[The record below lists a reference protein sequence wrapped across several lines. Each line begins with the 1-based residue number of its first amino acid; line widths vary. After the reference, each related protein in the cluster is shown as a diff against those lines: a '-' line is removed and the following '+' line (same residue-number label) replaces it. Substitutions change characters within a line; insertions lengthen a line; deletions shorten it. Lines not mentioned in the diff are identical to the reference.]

1 MITSR
6 SADRPQILLTG
17 ASGVLGS
24 VVAAALAPLAEVSCL
39 TRRRPVTVPGARSVA
54 GDLTLPDLGLPAR
67 TVADLHARIDVVVH
81 CGAMTAFT
89 ADGTAP
95 ERVNREGTDRIL
107 ALAAGAGARLVHVS
121 TAFVDRAEEFADRR
135 PEGVPTTRPEGVPTT
150 RPEGL
155 PSAVRSPEHYLRSKI
170 AAEQAV
176 LASGLPVT
184 IVRPSV
190 LIGDS
195 ATGAIA
201 AFQGWHRL
209 CAGIITAELPFLPA
223 DGAALADFV
232 PVDLAARAVAE
243 IALAPDL
250 APGSEW
256 WLTAGTSALT
266 IDTTI
271 DACLEVAGDHGLSPA
286 RPRTLPREMVERL
299 VLPAFGHS
307 APPKLLTQMLEGME
321 MMRLFGSEH
330 CFPRRWPT
338 ELGVAGPDSDLLETS
353 MYASLDYLV
362 DSLGLGRRTE
372 VA

>member
-1 MITSR
+1 MITSH

-24 VVAAALAPLAEVSCL
+24 VVAAELAPVAEVSCL
-39 TRRRPVTVPGARSVA
+39 TRRRPVTVPGARSLA

-67 TVADLHARIDVVVH
+67 AVADLLARIDVVVH

-89 ADGTAP
+89 ADNAAP

-107 ALAAGAGARLVHVS
+107 TLAAGAGARLVHVS
-121 TAFVDRAEEFADRR
+121 TAFVDRAEEFAVPR
-135 PEGVPTTRPEGVPTT
+135 PEGVPT
-150 RPEGL
+150 
-155 PSAVRSPEHYLRSKI
+155 AVRSPEHYLRSKI
-170 AAEQAV
+170 AAEEAV

-209 CAGIITAELPFLPA
+209 CAGIITADLPFLPA
-223 DGAALADFV
+223 DGNALADFV
-232 PVDLAARAVAE
+232 PVDLAARAVAR
-243 IALAPDL
+243 IALAPVL

-256 WLTAGTSALT
+256 WLTAGSAALT

-271 DACLEVAGDHGLSPA
+271 DACLEVAGDRGLSPA

-307 APPKLLTQMLEGME
+307 APPRLLTQMLEGME
-321 MMRLFGSEH
+321 MMRLFGSQH

-338 ELGVAGPDSDLLETS
+338 ELGSAGPDADVLETA

-362 DSLGLGRRTE
+362 DTLGLGRRTE